1 MVGYVK
7 YISKSFLFSID
18 IESQDMFRELE
29 DLFPPYTVLQ
39 LRFLPRISDTNS
51 DICVDDWM
59 IIAALVS
66 VKCHEERVTALTEYE
81 DR

>member
-18 IESQDMFRELE
+18 IESQDMFRTS
-29 DLFPPYTVLQ
+29 FPPMTALQ
-39 LRFLPRISDTNS
+39 LHFLHRISNTNS

-66 VKCHEERVTALTEYE
+66 VNCHEEWVTALTEYE
-81 DR
+81 VR